1 MSIDSRLVLTE
12 EIHASL
18 REHLFPGDSL
28 EAAAIL
34 VCTRFEG
41 EHLKLLSKH
50 LITVPYAECERRDS
64 DYISWPGR
72 YLEQAIDLAESES
85 LSIILVHSH
94 PGGYFE
100 FSEVDDQSDAKTI
113 PCLIQGVAAIHGS
126 AIMVPSGAMR
136 ARVYDLKSHCTP
148 VALVTVA
155 GDDIKYWQGSVP
167 LPEQPV
173 VAFTSGMTATLNRLS
188 AVVIGVS
195 GTGSIV
201 AEQVARL
208 GFGEVILIDH
218 DQLEEKNLNRIL
230 NATLQDALAGRPK
243 VEMFAQAINRI
254 RAVPFAK
261 SINASVLTREAVLEA
276 AGADVIFC
284 CVDTHQARMVADLI
298 STTFLIPLF
307 DVGVKIPTRKDGDDH
322 WTITDVVGRIDYVK
336 PGGSS
341 LGDRGVYTPQTLLA
355 EYLHQVDPQA
365 HRDQVERGYITG
377 MQEEAP
383 SVITLN
389 MRAAAA
395 CVSEFIARAF
405 PYREDENGKYA
416 RTIFTLSGCEEDYF
430 NETAYSPSPK
440 SQLAQ
445 SCKEPL
451 LGLPDLSARAPC

>member
-18 REHLFPGDSL
+18 REHLFPGDGL

-34 VCTRFEG
+34 VCTRYEG

-50 LITVPYAECERRDS
+50 LIVVPYAECERRDA

-100 FSEVDDQSDAKTI
+100 FSDVDDQSDAKTI
-113 PCLIQGVAAIHGS
+113 PSLIQGVAAIHGS
-126 AIMVPSGAMR
+126 AIMVPGGAMR
-136 ARVYDLKSHCTP
+136 ARFYDTQNHCTP

-155 GDDIKYWQGSVP
+155 GNDIKFWWGSA
-167 LPEQPV
+167 PEPKQPV
-173 VAFTSGMTATLNRLS
+173 VAFTSGMTATVNRLS

-201 AEQVARL
+201 AEQAARL

-230 NATLQDALAGRPK
+230 NATLDDALAGRPK

-254 RAVPFAK
+254 RDTPFAK
-261 SINASVLTREAVLEA
+261 PINASILTREAVLAA

-307 DVGVKIPTRKDGDDH
+307 DVGVKIPTRKNIHGH
-322 WTITDVVGRIDYVK
+322 SIITDVVGRIDYVK

-355 EYLHQVDPQA
+355 EYLQQVDPDA

-389 MRAAAA
+389 MRAASA

-405 PYREDENGKYA
+405 PFREEENSKYA
-416 RTIFTLSGCEEDYF
+416 RTIFSLSGCEEDYF
-430 NETAYSPSPK
+430 KETSCSASVK
-440 SQLAQ
+440 TQLAEG
-445 SCKEPL
+445 CREPL
-451 LGLPDLSARAPC
+451 LGLADLSTRSTC

>member
-1 MSIDSRLVLTE
+1 MSIDSRLVLTD

-18 REHLFPGDSL
+18 REHLFPGDGL

-34 VCTRFEG
+34 VCTRHEG
-41 EHLKLLSKH
+41 EHVKLLSKH
-50 LITVPYAECERRDS
+50 LILVPHTECEQREAN
-64 DYISWPGR
+64 YISWPGR
-72 YLEQAIDLAESES
+72 YLEQAIDLAENES

-100 FSEVDDQSDAKTI
+100 FSEVDDKSDAKTI
-113 PCLIQGVAAIHGS
+113 PSLVQGVEAIHGS
-126 AIMVPSGAMR
+126 AIMVPGGALR
-136 ARVYDLKSHCTP
+136 ARLYDKQHHCTP
-148 VALVTVA
+148 IALVTVA
-155 GDDIKYWQGSVP
+155 GSDIKYWWGTASVSP
-167 LPEQPV
+167 QPV
-173 VAFTSGMTATLNRLS
+173 IAFTSGMTATLNKLS

-230 NATLQDALAGRPK
+230 NATLDQALAGQSK

-254 RAVPFAK
+254 RRIPFAK
-261 SINASVLTREAVLEA
+261 PISTSILTREAVLAA
-276 AGADVIFC
+276 AGADVIFS

-298 STTFLIPLF
+298 STTFLVPLF
-307 DVGVKIPTRKDGDDH
+307 DVGVKIPTRKNAHGYSV
-322 WTITDVVGRIDYVK
+322 IADVVGRIDYVR
-336 PGGSS
+336 PGGAS
-341 LGDRGVYTPQTLLA
+341 LGDRGVYTPQSLLA
-355 EYLHQVDPQA
+355 EYLQQVDPEA

-389 MRAAAA
+389 MRAASA

-405 PYREDENGKYA
+405 PFREEENGRYA
-416 RTIFTLSGCEEDYF
+416 RTIFSLSGCEEDYF
-430 NETAYSPSPK
+430 KEVNFATSVK
-440 SQLAQ
+440 LQLADGG
-445 SCKEPL
+445 KEPL
-451 LGLPDLSARAPC
+451 LGLADLSESSAC